1 MASRL
6 GDLNSVEQFIED
18 QENENTRKKTQQNVA
33 LLKEFLTLRKE
44 LRLIEEIPPKELNA
58 EFIITVRKKDSNED
72 YEPSSLLSLM
82 ASFEQYSVRKKNYG
96 FSIMKD
102 AEFEQPR
109 KAIKTEK
116 DPVAAYKL
124 YAKKTTNRNERQRR
138 SILPRC
144 KQLHKTRISSKLWFK
159 TSAVG
164 QRKLNTLTRKMA
176 EKAGLGA
183 NVKNH
188 SGRKTMIHSLTNN
201 NIPATD
207 IIQLSGHKNLQSV
220 TNYSVVPE
228 KQQIL
233 KNVSY
238 F

>member
-6 GDLNSVEQFIED
+6 EDLNSVEQFIED

-44 LRLIEEIPPKELNA
+44 LRLIEEIPPKELNV

-82 ASFEQYSVRKKNYG
+82 ASFERYSVRKKNYG

-124 YAKKTTNRNERQRR
+124 YAKKPTEMNDSDAPFYLAVNNCT
-138 SILPRC
+138 
-144 KQLHKTRISSKLWFK
+144 KQESSKLWFK

-164 QRKLNTLTRKMA
+164 QRKLNTLTRKME

-188 SGRKTMIHSLTNN
+188 SGRKTMIHSLTNSY
-201 NIPATD
+201 IPATD

-228 KQQIL
+228 KQQI
-233 KNVSY
+233 KMSHT
-238 F
+238 FE

>member
-6 GDLNSVEQFIED
+6 ADLNSVEQLIED

-58 EFIITVRKKDSNED
+58 EFIMTVRKKDSNED
-72 YEPSSLLSLM
+72 YEPSSLLPLM
-82 ASFEQYSVRKKNYG
+82 ASFEWCSVRKKNYG

-102 AEFEQPR
+102 AKFEQPR

-124 YAKKTTNRNERQRR
+124 YAKKRPTEMNDSDAPFYLAVNNCTKQESSNFGLKRRPLANANFNEE
-138 SILPRC
+138 
-144 KQLHKTRISSKLWFK
+144 
-159 TSAVG
+159 
-164 QRKLNTLTRKMA
+164 TRKMA

-188 SGRKTMIHSLTNN
+188 SGRKTVIYSLTNN

-228 KQQIL
+228 KQQI
-233 KNVSY
+233 KM
-238 F
+238 FHTFE

>member
-1 MASRL
+1 M
-6 GDLNSVEQFIED
+6 EQFIED
-18 QENENTRKKTQQNVA
+18 QENENTRKKTKQNVA

-44 LRLIEEIPPKELNA
+44 SRLIEEIPPKELNA

-82 ASFEQYSVRKKNYG
+82 ASFERYSVRKKNYG

-124 YAKKTTNRNERQRR
+124 YAKKQPTEMNDSDAPFYLALNNCT
-138 SILPRC
+138 
-144 KQLHKTRISSKLWFK
+144 KQESSKLWFK

-176 EKAGLGA
+176 ENARLGA
-183 NVKNH
+183 NVQNH
-188 SGRKTMIHSLTNN
+188 SGRKTMIHSLKNN

-220 TNYSVVPE
+220 TNYSVAPE
-228 KQQIL
+228 K
-233 KNVSY
+233 
-238 F
+238 

>member
-6 GDLNSVEQFIED
+6 ADLNLVEQFIED
-18 QENENTRKKTQQNVA
+18 QENENTRKKSQQNVA
-33 LLKEFLTLRKE
+33 LLKEFLKLRKE
-44 LRLIEEIPPKELNA
+44 LRLIQEIPPKELNP

-82 ASFEQYSVRKKNYG
+82 ASFERYSVRKKNYG

-124 YAKKTTNRNERQRR
+124 YAKKPPTEMNDSDAPVYLAVNNCT
-138 SILPRC
+138 
-144 KQLHKTRISSKLWFK
+144 KQESSKLWFK
-159 TSAVG
+159 TSVVG

-188 SGRKTMIHSLTNN
+188 SGCKTMIHSLTNN
-201 NIPATD
+201 YIPATD

>member
-1 MASRL
+1 
-6 GDLNSVEQFIED
+6 
-18 QENENTRKKTQQNVA
+18 
-33 LLKEFLTLRKE
+33 
-44 LRLIEEIPPKELNA
+44 
-58 EFIITVRKKDSNED
+58 
-72 YEPSSLLSLM
+72 M
-82 ASFEQYSVRKKNYG
+82 ASFERYSVRKKNYG

-124 YAKKTTNRNERQRR
+124 YAKKR
-138 SILPRC
+138 STGMNDSDAPFYLAVNNC
-144 KQLHKTRISSKLWFK
+144 TKQESSKLWFK

-176 EKAGLGA
+176 VKAGLGA

-188 SGRKTMIHSLTNN
+188 SGRKTIIHSLTNN

-228 KQQIL
+228 KQQI
-233 KNVSY
+233 KMSY
-238 F
+238 TFE

>member
-6 GDLNSVEQFIED
+6 ADLNSEEQFIED
-18 QENENTRKKTQQNVA
+18 QENENTRKKSQQNVA

-72 YEPSSLLSLM
+72 YDPSSLLSLM
-82 ASFEQYSVRKKNYG
+82 ASFERYSVRKKNYG

-124 YAKKTTNRNERQRR
+124 YAKKRPTEMNDSDAPFYLAVNNCT
-138 SILPRC
+138 
-144 KQLHKTRISSKLWFK
+144 KQESSKLWFK

-188 SGRKTMIHSLTNN
+188 SGRKTMIHSLINN
-201 NIPATD
+201 SIPATD
-207 IIQLSGHKNLQSV
+207 IIQLSGHKKPSKCDKLFSC
-220 TNYSVVPE
+220 S
-228 KQQIL
+228 
-233 KNVSY
+233 
-238 F
+238 